1 MISFLCVLCM
11 LATLWGA
18 IEDSILLYRRSI
30 GRRQFL
36 VSLAS
41 AAAVWALC
49 IWILMVRA

>member
-1 MISFLCVLCM
+1 MISLICIVCM

>member
-36 VSLAS
+36 VSLLS

-49 IWILMVRA
+49 LWLLMVRA

>member
-1 MISFLCVLCM
+1 MLTFLILCCM
-11 LATLWGA
+11 SATLWGA

-30 GRRQFL
+30 GRRRLL

-49 IWILMVRA
+49 IWVLMVRA

>member
-1 MISFLCVLCM
+1 MLTILIVLCM

-18 IEDSILLYRRSI
+18 IEDTLLLYRRSI
-30 GRRQFL
+30 GRRRLL

-49 IWILMVRA
+49 IWVLMVRA